1 VAVKTVDQQVLQQLH
16 RLRTQWQRAYKARIN
31 SLRGMLRE
39 FGIDIPVGLAR
50 GLAAIRE
57 ALELAD
63 NGLPDALRPFIASVL
78 AEIDGS
84 MQPFRNKGTG
94 PVIKEPDRCRF
105 SRFRGL
111 TIDVRGF
118 MD

>member
-84 MQPFRNKGTG
+84 MQRVEG
-94 PVIKEPDRCRF
+94 PSERWQASPPRTWSCSSY
-105 SRFRGL
+105 SRHQEW
-111 TIDVRGF
+111 D
-118 MD
+118 